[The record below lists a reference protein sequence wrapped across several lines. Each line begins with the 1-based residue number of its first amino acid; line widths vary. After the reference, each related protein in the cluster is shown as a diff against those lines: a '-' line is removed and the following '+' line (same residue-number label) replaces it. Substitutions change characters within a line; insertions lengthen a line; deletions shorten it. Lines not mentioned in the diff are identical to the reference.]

1 MCFYYSKFGLPVWP
15 LLTLNCMFGY
25 CKYMFVLDKE
35 LRENCVAHA
44 RMNEV
49 GFQGA
54 NVLLLGRIGLSW
66 AELNTNCLGHP
77 GFLLVHPVVFQNTE
91 NVLMGI
97 FGYK

>member
-66 AELNTNCLGHP
+66 AELNTNITVKNNRGTAWGTQHFCWYI
-77 GFLLVHPVVFQNTE
+77 Q
-91 NVLMGI
+91 
-97 FGYK
+97 